1 MARRLRQQQELQQA
15 YLDGMIRHVPL
26 SGDIHCNILEEAGV
40 MAMGLDELELKRESA
55 LGPGCV
61 KTFQDANPAQQ

>member
-55 LGPGCV
+55 
-61 KTFQDANPAQQ
+61 